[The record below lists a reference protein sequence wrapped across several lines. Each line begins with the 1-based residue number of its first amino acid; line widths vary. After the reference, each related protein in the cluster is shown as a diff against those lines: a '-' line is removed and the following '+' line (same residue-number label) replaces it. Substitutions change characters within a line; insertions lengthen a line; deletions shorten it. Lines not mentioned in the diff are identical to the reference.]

1 MALKNGYNE
10 MGVRHF
16 LTLADFSKDELMSM
30 IEVIGILKDYENE
43 GFRLPLLKGTSL
55 GMMFDQPSTR
65 TRVSFEVA
73 MTQLGG
79 HALFLESKTLHVGE
93 DRETIADT
101 TKVLSSMCD
110 MLMVRTDTQE
120 TIEEMA
126 KHSTVP
132 LLNGMTLLDLHPTQA
147 LCDVFTMLEHMPPKK
162 KKVEDLVCM
171 FISNNASDGDFVEC
185 VFKSQCRIMMKLGM
199 TVIGAAPPEY
209 KMSAEEEAYINS
221 EMKKSGGKLILTD
234 DPMAYIKKVDFITT
248 DSWWYHGSDD
258 LKEKNISIFMPKYQI
273 NNELLSH
280 APKHCKV
287 LHCLPGNRGYEITNE
302 VWDGPQSL
310 LFEEAENRLHTQKGL
325 IAWFSKYIK
334 KTQVE
339 DFPEHYMTKTE
350 EIINNVG

>member
-16 LTLADFSKDELMSM
+16 LTLADFSKEELMSM

-101 TKVLSSMCD
+101 TKVVASMCD

-162 KKVEDLVCM
+162 KNVEDLVCM
-171 FISNNASDGDFVEC
+171 FISNNASDGDFAEC

-221 EMKKSGGKLILTD
+221 EMKKSGGKLILTE
-234 DPMAYIKKVDFITT
+234 DPMEYINKVDFITT

-273 NNELLSH
+273 NNDLLSH

-334 KTQVE
+334 KTQIE
-339 DFPEHYMTKTE
+339 DLPEHYMTQTE
-350 EIINNVG
+350 EIINSVG